1 MDPYIYYSILTKL
14 KVLGLPYN
22 SSLDVWSVAC
32 TLYELYTGRFLFPG
46 RSNNQML
53 KLMMD
58 LKGKFPNKV
67 LRKGQFTYKHFDV
80 DLNFMQ
86 VEVDKV
92 TGKVC

>member
-1 MDPYIYYSILTKL
+1 
-14 KVLGLPYN
+14 
-22 SSLDVWSVAC
+22 
-32 TLYELYTGRFLFPG
+32 
-46 RSNNQML
+46 ML